1 MSSEH
6 TFFLM
11 MAFLGLTVVVLAVA
25 IVYSALAT
33 ESRAHAELRRV
44 GLPAQAII
52 MSFRRI
58 SVTQH
63 HVLFRIEGPSGPVGR
78 EYVVSGLA
86 DTWLADVSA
95 TQRPVSVIWAP
106 NIHQVIVESSPMR

>member
-1 MSSEH
+1 MSSEY

-11 MAFLGLTVVVLAVA
+11 MAILGLTVVLLVVA
-25 IVYSALAT
+25 IVYPLLTA
-33 ESRAHAELRRV
+33 ESRAHADLRRV

-58 SVTQH
+58 SLTQH
-63 HVLFRIEGPSGPVGR
+63 HVLLRIEGPSGPVGR

-86 DTWLADVSA
+86 DAWLADMSA
-95 TQRPVSVIWAP
+95 TQRPVSVVWAP
-106 NIHQVIVESSPMR
+106 NIHHVIVESMR